1 METKRT
7 NISLPNEMYQAL
19 VDEAEKRSQPMAG
32 IIRQAVSVWLASN
45 GRPVESNVNWGGYRE
60 KATPAES

>member
-1 METKRT
+1 
-7 NISLPNEMYQAL
+7 MYQAL